1 MNLVSP
7 FMMVGTKTP
16 YKLKQA
22 CIFQLLDCLSVY
34 GMKVL
39 KAKTVHKIYGL
50 IRDIQYSIFFAL
62 LLTRHTI
69 QFLFEIF
76 HPQSNADL
84 VQANLALMHMTTF
97 ILQSWNLEWQEKE
110 SIIFGEVYFKHRLNH
125 CMKIPLL
132 FKIAVLKI
140 FDKFQEKHPRKSS
153 YCISSS
159 EYPLNLLNFENVRC
173 SAYQREALISGPAL
187 ICGNTV
193 FSIFASLRFANMLN
207 MSSVTNVFLEIF

>member
-1 MNLVSP
+1 MNMNLVSP
-7 FMMVGTKTP
+7 FMMVGTKIP

-62 LLTRHTI
+62 LLTRNTI

-84 VQANLALMHMTTF
+84 V
-97 ILQSWNLEWQEKE
+97 
-110 SIIFGEVYFKHRLNH
+110 
-125 CMKIPLL
+125 
-132 FKIAVLKI
+132 
-140 FDKFQEKHPRKSS
+140 
-153 YCISSS
+153 
-159 EYPLNLLNFENVRC
+159 
-173 SAYQREALISGPAL
+173 
-187 ICGNTV
+187 
-193 FSIFASLRFANMLN
+193 
-207 MSSVTNVFLEIF
+207 